1 MTGVNLVST
10 SAVIPASVVV
20 PLGAAAL
27 MTGFSRFLSR
37 RARDL
42 IAIAVAV
49 ATTTLTLI
57 LMAGSAGHPMIY
69 WFSGW
74 RPARGMVIGIDYA
87 VGPLGAGMASLAGV
101 LASAALVYCLRYFD
115 SARGRHHALV
125 LIFLA
130 ASVDFC
136 LTGDLFNLFVA
147 FELVAVTA
155 FALTAYNTGHP
166 APLQGAIN
174 FAVTNSLGGMCVLM
188 GVGFLY
194 ARTGSLNLAQIGQA
208 LAGQH
213 ADGLIVVAF
222 ALLAGGFLVKAAV
235 VPFHF
240 WLPDA
245 YGSAPIPVCVLF
257 AGVMSE
263 LGLFA
268 VIRVWDTVFS
278 GLAGSPGPRMRAVL
292 LGLGILTALVGAIMA
307 LAQIHLKRMLA
318 FVTMSHLGIYLIG
331 AGLLTPLGL
340 AGASLLVI
348 GDGLAKSALFLGV
361 GVVQHQRASVS
372 ETKLRGAGRGL
383 AVTGVTIALGAL
395 VLADL
400 PPFVSSVG
408 HGLLVEA
415 ADRAGLP
422 WLEIVIALGVVTS
435 SAAVLRAAGRI
446 WLGWGASESPAR
458 DGGTEDDPGE
468 ESQDHPDT
476 EQPDPDGA
484 THGDDERERSA
495 QRQSGQRQSA
505 QRQSGQ
511 RQSAQRQSGQRQ
523 SAQRQSGQRQSG
535 RRQSGQRQ
543 RAPLT
548 MVLPPLALLAI
559 GLGLGL
565 TSGLEEHVTSAA
577 AAFTDRAA
585 YTAAVLGTHNGPA
598 AGITVPAT
606 PAVSAGGVLTDLGQ
620 VLAALCVAAIALDR
634 RAVRLRRTLAA
645 GTAWLRLLHSG
656 LVGDQVTWLAAGL
669 ALLAA
674 LALAALH

>member
-1 MTGVNLVST
+1 MTGVHLAVST
-10 SAVIPASVVV
+10 SAVIPASVAV
-20 PLGAAAL
+20 PLTGAALLA
-27 MTGFSRFLSR
+27 GFSRFLPR
-37 RARDL
+37 LARDL
-42 IAIAVAV
+42 TAIAVAL
-49 ATTTLTLI
+49 ATTVLTLI
-57 LMAGSAGHPMIY
+57 LMVVSAGHPMIY

-74 RPARGMVIGIDYA
+74 RPAGGMVIGIDYA

-155 FALTAYNTGHP
+155 FALTAYNAGRP

-174 FAVTNSLGGMCVLM
+174 FAVTNSLGGMAVLM

-222 ALLAGGFLVKAAV
+222 ALLTGGFLVKAAV

-268 VIRVWDTVFS
+268 VIRVWVTVFS
-278 GLAGSPGPRMRAVL
+278 GLDGGTGPRMRAVL
-292 LGLGILTALVGAIMA
+292 LGLGILTAVVGAVMA
-307 LAQIHLKRMLA
+307 LAQVHLKRMLA
-318 FVTMSHLGIYLIG
+318 FLTMSHLGIYLIG

-348 GDGLAKSALFLGV
+348 GDGLAKSALFLCV
-361 GVVQHQRASVS
+361 GVLQHQRASVS
-372 ETKLRGAGRGL
+372 EAKLRGAGRGL
-383 AVTGVTIALGAL
+383 AVTGVTVALGAL
-395 VLADL
+395 FLADL
-400 PPFVSSVG
+400 PPYVSAAG
-408 HGLLVEA
+408 HGLLVDA
-415 ADRAGLP
+415 AERAGLG
-422 WLEIVIALGVVTS
+422 WLELVIAFSVVAS
-435 SAAVLRAAGRI
+435 SGAVLRAAGRI
-446 WLGWGASESPAR
+446 WLGWGEGEDPGPAT
-458 DGGTEDDPGE
+458 GTADDPGE
-468 ESQDHPDT
+468 EPGDSEAPG
-476 EQPDPDGA
+476 EQPGR
-484 THGDDERERSA
+484 RERV
-495 QRQSGQRQSA
+495 
-505 QRQSGQ
+505 
-511 RQSAQRQSGQRQ
+511 
-523 SAQRQSGQRQSG
+523 
-535 RRQSGQRQ
+535 
-543 RAPLT
+543 PLT

-565 TSGLEEHVTSAA
+565 TSGVEDHVAAAA
-577 AAFTDRAA
+577 AAFSDRAA
-585 YTAAVLGTHNGPA
+585 YAAAVLGTGPVPAA
-598 AGITVPAT
+598 AGITVP
-606 PAVSAGGVLTDLGQ
+606 PASVAGAGGVLADAGQ
-620 VLAALCVAAIALDR
+620 ALAALCVAGIALDR
-634 RAVRLRRTLAA
+634 RAAGLRRVLAA
-645 GTAWLRLLHSG
+645 GTAWLRHLHSG
-656 LVGDQVTWLAAGL
+656 LVGDQVTWLTAGL

-674 LALAALH
+674 LTAAALH

>member
-1 MTGVNLVST
+1 MDLVVST
-10 SAVIPASVVV
+10 SAVIPASVAV
-20 PLGAAAL
+20 PLGGAAL
-27 MTGFSRFLSR
+27 MAGFSWLLPRWT
-37 RARDL
+37 RDL
-42 IAIAVAV
+42 IAIAVAL

-57 LMAGSAGHPMIY
+57 LMASSAGRPMIY

-74 RPARGMVIGIDYA
+74 RPSGDMVIGIDYA
-87 VGPLGAGMASLAGV
+87 IGPLGAGMASLAGL
-101 LASAALVYCLRYFD
+101 LASAALIYCWRYFD

-155 FALTAYNTGHP
+155 FALTGYNAGHP

-194 ARTGSLNLAQIGQA
+194 ARTGSLNLAQIGQT
-208 LAGQH
+208 LTGRH

-222 ALLAGGFLVKAAV
+222 ALLTGGFLIKAAV

-263 LGLFA
+263 LGLLA

-278 GLAGSPGPRMRAVL
+278 GLAGGSGPRMRAVL
-292 LGLGILTALVGAIMA
+292 LGFGILTAVVGAVMA
-307 LAQIHLKRMLA
+307 LAQIQLKRMLA

-331 AGLLTPLGL
+331 VGLLTPLGL

-361 GVVQHQRASVS
+361 GVLQHQRASVS
-372 ETKLRGAGRGL
+372 EIKLRGRGRGL
-383 AVTGVTIALGAL
+383 AVTGFTIVLGAL

-408 HGLLVEA
+408 HGLLVDA
-415 ADRAGLP
+415 ADQAGLP
-422 WLEIVIALGVVTS
+422 WLEIVIALSVILS

-446 WLGWGASESPAR
+446 WLGWGNRESSRP
-458 DGGTEDDPGE
+458 GTGTADDPGE
-468 ESQDHPDT
+468 EAEDRSDTANSAGAEGVLGADRDQD
-476 EQPDPDGA
+476 G
-484 THGDDERERSA
+484 REW
-495 QRQSGQRQSA
+495 
-505 QRQSGQ
+505 
-511 RQSAQRQSGQRQ
+511 
-523 SAQRQSGQRQSG
+523 SG
-535 RRQSGQRQ
+535 RLRRV
-543 RAPLT
+543 PLT

-565 TSGLEEHVTSAA
+565 TSGIEEHAAAAA
-577 AAFTDRAA
+577 AAFSDRAA
-585 YTAAVLGTHNGPA
+585 YAAAVLGAHGGSMPTGDRVVVPASPA
-598 AGITVPAT
+598 A
-606 PAVSAGGVLTDLGQ
+606 SASGVFTDLGQ
-620 VLAALCVAAIALDR
+620 ALAALCVAGIALDR
-634 RAVRLRRTLAA
+634 RAVGLRRALAA
-645 GTAWLRLLHSG
+645 GTGWLRRLHSG
-656 LVGDQVTWLAAGL
+656 LVGDQVTWLVAGL

-674 LALAALH
+674 LGETALH

>member
-1 MTGVNLVST
+1 MDLVGST
-10 SAVIPASVVV
+10 SAVIPASVAV
-20 PLGAAAL
+20 PLGGAAL
-27 MTGFSRFLSR
+27 MAGFSWLLPRW
-37 RARDL
+37 ARDL
-42 IAIAVAV
+42 IAIAVAL

-57 LMAGSAGHPMIY
+57 LVVSSAGRPMIY

-74 RPARGMVIGIDYA
+74 RPSGGMVIGIDYA
-87 VGPLGAGMASLAGV
+87 VGPLGAGMASLAGL
-101 LASAALVYCLRYFD
+101 LASAALVYCWRYFD

-155 FALTAYNTGHP
+155 FALTGYNAGHP

-194 ARTGSLNLAQIGQA
+194 ARTGSLNLAQIGQT
-208 LAGQH
+208 LTERH

-222 ALLAGGFLVKAAV
+222 ALLTGGFLIKAAV

-278 GLAGSPGPRMRAVL
+278 GLAGGSGPRMQAVL
-292 LGLGILTALVGAIMA
+292 LGFGILTAVVGAVMA

-331 AGLLTPLGL
+331 VGLLTPLGL

-372 ETKLRGAGRGL
+372 EIKLRGSGRGL
-383 AVTGVTIALGAL
+383 AVTGVTIVLGAL
-395 VLADL
+395 VLAGL
-400 PPFVSSVG
+400 PPYVSSAG
-408 HGLLVEA
+408 HALLVDA
-415 ADRAGLP
+415 ADQAGLP
-422 WLEIVIALGVVTS
+422 WVEIVIALSVILS
-435 SAAVLRAAGRI
+435 SGAVLRAAGRI
-446 WLGWGASESPAR
+446 WLGWGDSESSRP
-458 DGGTEDDPGE
+458 DTGTADDPGE
-468 ESQDHPDT
+468 EAEDRSDTADADGKLGANGLTGVDRDQD
-476 EQPDPDGA
+476 G
-484 THGDDERERSA
+484 RERS
-495 QRQSGQRQSA
+495 
-505 QRQSGQ
+505 
-511 RQSAQRQSGQRQ
+511 
-523 SAQRQSGQRQSG
+523 G
-535 RRQSGQRQ
+535 RLRRV
-543 RAPLT
+543 PLT

-565 TSGLEEHVTSAA
+565 TSGIEEHAAAAA
-577 AAFTDRAA
+577 AAFSDRAA
-585 YTAAVLGTHNGPA
+585 YAAAVLGTHGGSIPTGGRVVVPASPA
-598 AGITVPAT
+598 A
-606 PAVSAGGVLTDLGQ
+606 SAGGVLTDLGQ
-620 VLAALCVAAIALDR
+620 VLAALCVAGIALDR
-634 RAVRLRRTLAA
+634 RAVALRRALAA
-645 GTAWLRLLHSG
+645 GTGWLRRLHSG

-674 LALAALH
+674 PSEAALH

>member
-1 MTGVNLVST
+1 
-10 SAVIPASVVV
+10 
-20 PLGAAAL
+20 
-27 MTGFSRFLSR
+27 
-37 RARDL
+37 
-42 IAIAVAV
+42 
-49 ATTTLTLI
+49 
-57 LMAGSAGHPMIY
+57 MIY

-74 RPARGMVIGIDYA
+74 RPSAGMAIGIDYA

-155 FALTAYNTGHP
+155 FALTGYNAGHP

-174 FAVTNSLGGMCVLM
+174 FAVTNSLGGMSVLM

-222 ALLAGGFLVKAAV
+222 ALLTGGFLVKAAV

-268 VIRVWDTVFS
+268 VIRVWVTVFS
-278 GLAGSPGPRMRAVL
+278 GLAGGSGPRMRAVL
-292 LGLGILTALVGAIMA
+292 LGLGILTAVVGAVMA

-318 FVTMSHLGIYLIG
+318 FLTMSHLGIYLIG
-331 AGLLTPLGL
+331 VGLLTPLGL

-361 GVVQHQRASVS
+361 GVVQHQRGSVS

-383 AVTGVTIALGAL
+383 AVTGVTIVLGAL

-400 PPFVSSVG
+400 PPYVSSAG
-408 HGLLVEA
+408 HALLVEA
-415 ADRAGLP
+415 AERAGLP
-422 WLEIVIALGVVTS
+422 WLEIVIALCVILS
-435 SAAVLRAAGRI
+435 SGAVLRAAGRI
-446 WLGWGASESPAR
+446 WLGWGDGESSGPAT
-458 DGGTEDDPGE
+458 GTADDPGE
-468 ESQDHPDT
+468 ESEDRSDT
-476 EQPDPDGA
+476 AGA
-484 THGDDERERSA
+484 EGKPGAKGPTGANRDQGGRERS
-495 QRQSGQRQSA
+495 
-505 QRQSGQ
+505 
-511 RQSAQRQSGQRQ
+511 
-523 SAQRQSGQRQSG
+523 G
-535 RRQSGQRQ
+535 RTGRV
-543 RAPLT
+543 PLT
-548 MVLPPLALLAI
+548 MLLPPLALLAI
-559 GLGLGL
+559 GLWLGL
-565 TSGLEEHVTSAA
+565 TSGIEEHAAAAA
-577 AAFTDRAA
+577 AAFSDRAA
-585 YTAAVLGTHNGPA
+585 YAAAVLGSNGGSVPAGGRVVVAASPA
-598 AGITVPAT
+598 A
-606 PAVSAGGVLTDLGQ
+606 SAGGVLADLGQ
-620 VLAALCVAAIALDR
+620 VLAALCVAGIALDR
-634 RAVRLRRTLAA
+634 RAAGLRRALAT
-645 GTAWLRLLHSG
+645 GTGWLRRLHSG

-674 LALAALH
+674 LGQAALH

>member
-1 MTGVNLVST
+1 MTHVDLSVST
-10 SAVIPASVVV
+10 SAIVPASIAV
-20 PLGAAAL
+20 PLAGAAL
-27 MTGFSRFLSR
+27 MAGFSWLLPRW
-37 RARDL
+37 ARDL
-42 IAIAVAV
+42 IAIAVAL

-57 LMAGSAGHPMIY
+57 LMASSAGHPMIY

-74 RPARGMVIGIDYA
+74 RPSGGMVIGIDYA
-87 VGPLGAGMASLAGV
+87 AGPLGAGMASLAGV
-101 LASAALVYCLRYFD
+101 LASAALVYCWRYFD
-115 SARGRHHALV
+115 SARGRHHALL

-155 FALTAYNTGHP
+155 FALTGYNAGHP

-174 FAVTNSLGGMCVLM
+174 FAVTNSLAGMSVLM

-208 LAGQH
+208 LTGRH

-222 ALLAGGFLVKAAV
+222 ALLTGGFLVKAAV

-278 GLAGSPGPRMRAVL
+278 GLAGGSGPRMQAVL
-292 LGLGILTALVGAIMA
+292 LGFGILTAVVGAVMA

-331 AGLLTPLGL
+331 VGLLTPLGL

-348 GDGLAKSALFLGV
+348 GDALAKSALFLGV

-372 ETKLRGAGRGL
+372 EIKLRGRGCGL
-383 AVTGVTIALGAL
+383 AVTGVTIVLGAL

-408 HGLLVEA
+408 HALLVDA
-415 ADRAGLP
+415 ADRADLP
-422 WLEIVIALGVVTS
+422 WTEIVIALSVILS
-435 SAAVLRAAGRI
+435 SGAVLRAAGRI
-446 WLGWGASESPAR
+446 WLGWGADERPR
-458 DGGTEDDPGE
+458 PDTGTEDDPGE
-468 ESQDHPDT
+468 EAEDRSDTADAEGTFGANKGQDGP
-476 EQPDPDGA
+476 
-484 THGDDERERSA
+484 ERS
-495 QRQSGQRQSA
+495 
-505 QRQSGQ
+505 
-511 RQSAQRQSGQRQ
+511 
-523 SAQRQSGQRQSG
+523 G
-535 RRQSGQRQ
+535 RLRRV
-543 RAPLT
+543 PLT
-548 MVLPPLALLAI
+548 MLLPPLALFAI
-559 GLGLGL
+559 ALGLGLGL
-565 TSGLEEHVTSAA
+565 ISGIEDHAAAAA
-577 AAFTDRAA
+577 AAFSDRAA
-585 YTAAVLGTHNGPA
+585 YAATVLGTHGGPVPRGGRVAVPA
-598 AGITVPAT
+598 AQA
-606 PAVSAGGVLTDLGQ
+606 ASAGGVLTDLGQ
-620 VLAALCVAAIALDR
+620 VLAALCVAGIALDR
-634 RAVRLRRTLAA
+634 RAGRLRRALAA
-645 GTAWLRLLHSG
+645 GTRWLRRLHSG

-674 LALAALH
+674 LGQAALH

>member
-1 MTGVNLVST
+1 MNLVVST
-10 SAVIPASVVV
+10 SAVIPVSVAV
-20 PLGAAAL
+20 PLGGAAL
-27 MTGFSRFLSR
+27 MAGFSWLLPR

-42 IAIAVAV
+42 IAIAVAL

-57 LMAGSAGHPMIY
+57 LMAASAGHPMIY

-74 RPARGMVIGIDYA
+74 RPSAGMVIGIDYA

-155 FALTAYNTGHP
+155 FALTGYNAGHP

-174 FAVTNSLGGMCVLM
+174 FAVTNSLGGMSVLM

-222 ALLAGGFLVKAAV
+222 ALLTGGFLVKAAV

-268 VIRVWDTVFS
+268 VIRVWVTVFS
-278 GLAGSPGPRMRAVL
+278 GLAGGSGPRMRAVL
-292 LGLGILTALVGAIMA
+292 LGLGILTAVVGAVMA

-318 FVTMSHLGIYLIG
+318 FLTMSHLGIYLIG
-331 AGLLTPLGL
+331 VGLLTPLGL

-361 GVVQHQRASVS
+361 GVVQHQRGSVS

-383 AVTGVTIALGAL
+383 AVTGITIVLGAL

-400 PPFVSSVG
+400 PPYVSSAG
-408 HGLLVEA
+408 HALLVEA
-415 ADRAGLP
+415 AERAGLP
-422 WLEIVIALGVVTS
+422 WLEIVIALCVILS
-435 SAAVLRAAGRI
+435 SGAVLRAAGRI
-446 WLGWGASESPAR
+446 WLGWGDGESSGPAT
-458 DGGTEDDPGE
+458 GTADDPGE
-468 ESQDHPDT
+468 EAEDRSDTADAAGKFGADGTTGADPGQD
-476 EQPDPDGA
+476 G
-484 THGDDERERSA
+484 RERS
-495 QRQSGQRQSA
+495 
-505 QRQSGQ
+505 
-511 RQSAQRQSGQRQ
+511 
-523 SAQRQSGQRQSG
+523 G
-535 RRQSGQRQ
+535 RLRRV
-543 RAPLT
+543 PLT
-548 MVLPPLALLAI
+548 MLLPPLALLTI

-565 TSGLEEHVTSAA
+565 TSGIEEHAAVAA
-577 AAFTDRAA
+577 AAFSDRAA
-585 YTAAVLGTHNGPA
+585 YAAAVLRTHGAPVPTGGRAVVPASPA
-598 AGITVPAT
+598 A
-606 PAVSAGGVLTDLGQ
+606 SAGGVLTDLGQ

-634 RAVRLRRTLAA
+634 RAAALRRALAA
-645 GTAWLRLLHSG
+645 GTGWLRRLHSG
-656 LVGDQVTWLAAGL
+656 LVGDQVAWLAAGL

-674 LALAALH
+674 LSEAALH

>member
-1 MTGVNLVST
+1 MDLVVST
-10 SAVIPASVVV
+10 SAVVPASVVV
-20 PLGAAAL
+20 PLAGAAL
-27 MTGFSRFLSR
+27 MAGFSWLLPRW
-37 RARDL
+37 ARDL
-42 IAIAVAV
+42 IAIAAAL

-57 LMAGSAGHPMIY
+57 LIAASAGHPMIY

-74 RPARGMVIGIDYA
+74 RPSGGMVIGIDYA

-101 LASAALVYCLRYFD
+101 LASAALVYCWRYFD

-155 FALTAYNTGHP
+155 FALTGYNAGHP

-174 FAVTNSLGGMCVLM
+174 FAVTNSLGGMSVLM

-208 LAGQH
+208 LAGRH

-222 ALLAGGFLVKAAV
+222 ALLTGGFLVKAAV

-278 GLAGSPGPRMRAVL
+278 GLAGGSGPRMRAVL
-292 LGLGILTALVGAIMA
+292 LGFGILTAVVGAVMA
-307 LAQIHLKRMLA
+307 LAQIQLKRMLA

-331 AGLLTPLGL
+331 VGLLTPLGL

-372 ETKLRGAGRGL
+372 EIKLRGSGRGL
-383 AVTGVTIALGAL
+383 AVTGVTIVLGAL
-395 VLADL
+395 VLAGL
-400 PPFVSSVG
+400 PPYVSSAG
-408 HGLLVEA
+408 HALLVDA
-415 ADRAGLP
+415 ADQAGLP
-422 WLEIVIALGVVTS
+422 WVEIVIALSVILS
-435 SAAVLRAAGRI
+435 SGAVLRAAGRI
-446 WLGWGASESPAR
+446 WLGWGDSESSRP
-458 DGGTEDDPGE
+458 DTGTADDPGE
-468 ESQDHPDT
+468 EAEDRSDTADADGKLGANGLTGVDRDQD
-476 EQPDPDGA
+476 G
-484 THGDDERERSA
+484 RERS
-495 QRQSGQRQSA
+495 
-505 QRQSGQ
+505 
-511 RQSAQRQSGQRQ
+511 
-523 SAQRQSGQRQSG
+523 G
-535 RRQSGQRQ
+535 RLRRV
-543 RAPLT
+543 PLT

-565 TSGLEEHVTSAA
+565 TSGIEEHAA
-577 AAFTDRAA
+577 AAATAFSDRAA
-585 YTAAVLGTHNGPA
+585 YAAAVLGTHGGSIPTGGRVVVPASPA
-598 AGITVPAT
+598 A
-606 PAVSAGGVLTDLGQ
+606 SAGGVLTDLGQ
-620 VLAALCVAAIALDR
+620 VLAALCVAGIALDR
-634 RAVRLRRTLAA
+634 RAVALRRALAA
-645 GTAWLRLLHSG
+645 GTGWLRRLHSG

-674 LALAALH
+674 PSEAALH

>member
-1 MTGVNLVST
+1 MDLVVST
-10 SAVIPASVVV
+10 SAVIPASVAV
-20 PLGAAAL
+20 PLGGAAL
-27 MTGFSRFLSR
+27 MAGFSWLLPRW
-37 RARDL
+37 ARDL
-42 IAIAVAV
+42 IAIAVAL

-57 LMAGSAGHPMIY
+57 LMASSAGRPMIY

-74 RPARGMVIGIDYA
+74 RPSGGMVIGIDYA
-87 VGPLGAGMASLAGV
+87 IGPLGAGMASLAGL
-101 LASAALVYCLRYFD
+101 LASAALVYCWRYFD

-155 FALTAYNTGHP
+155 FALTGYNAGHP

-194 ARTGSLNLAQIGQA
+194 ARTGSLNLAQIGQT
-208 LAGQH
+208 LAGRH

-222 ALLAGGFLVKAAV
+222 ALLTGGFLIKAAV

-278 GLAGSPGPRMRAVL
+278 GLAGGSGPRMRAML
-292 LGLGILTALVGAIMA
+292 LGFGILTAVVGAVMA
-307 LAQIHLKRMLA
+307 LAQIQLKRMLA

-331 AGLLTPLGL
+331 IGLLTPLGL

-361 GVVQHQRASVS
+361 GVLQHQRASVS
-372 ETKLRGAGRGL
+372 EIKLRGRGRGL
-383 AVTGVTIALGAL
+383 AVTGITIVLGAL

-408 HGLLVEA
+408 HALLVDA
-415 ADRAGLP
+415 ADQAGLP
-422 WLEIVIALGVVTS
+422 WLEIVIALSVILS
-435 SAAVLRAAGRI
+435 SGAVLRAAGRI
-446 WLGWGASESPAR
+446 WLGWGNRESSRP
-458 DGGTEDDPGE
+458 DTGTEDDPGE
-468 ESQDHPDT
+468 EAEDRSDTATSASAEGVPGTQESTGPTGLTRLERARDAGGSAGAVRDQD
-476 EQPDPDGA
+476 G
-484 THGDDERERSA
+484 REW
-495 QRQSGQRQSA
+495 
-505 QRQSGQ
+505 
-511 RQSAQRQSGQRQ
+511 
-523 SAQRQSGQRQSG
+523 SG
-535 RRQSGQRQ
+535 RLRRV
-543 RAPLT
+543 PLT

-565 TSGLEEHVTSAA
+565 TSGIEEHAAAAA
-577 AAFTDRAA
+577 AAFSDRAA
-585 YTAAVLGTHNGPA
+585 YAAAVLGPHGGSMPTG
-598 AGITVPAT
+598 GTVVVPASA
-606 PAVSAGGVLTDLGQ
+606 AVSAGGALTDLGQ
-620 VLAALCVAAIALDR
+620 ALAALCVAGIALDR
-634 RAVRLRRTLAA
+634 RAVGLRRALAG
-645 GTAWLRLLHSG
+645 GTRWLRRLHSG
-656 LVGDQVTWLAAGL
+656 LIGDQVTWLVAGL

-674 LALAALH
+674 LSEAALH

>member
-1 MTGVNLVST
+1 MDLVAST

-20 PLGAAAL
+20 PLGGAAL
-27 MTGFSRFLSR
+27 LAGFSWLLPRW
-37 RARDL
+37 ARDL
-42 IAIAVAV
+42 IAIAVAL

-57 LMAGSAGHPMIY
+57 LMAASAGHPMIY

-74 RPARGMVIGIDYA
+74 RPAGGMAIGVDYA

-101 LASAALVYCLRYFD
+101 LASAALVYCWRYFD

-155 FALTAYNTGHP
+155 FALTGYNAGHP

-174 FAVTNSLGGMCVLM
+174 FAVTNSLGGMSVLM

-208 LAGQH
+208 LTGRH

-222 ALLAGGFLVKAAV
+222 ALLTGGFLVKAAV

-278 GLAGSPGPRMRAVL
+278 GLSGGSGPRMRAVL
-292 LGLGILTALVGAIMA
+292 LGFGILTAMVGAVMA

-331 AGLLTPLGL
+331 VGLLTPLGL

-361 GVVQHQRASVS
+361 GVLQHQRGSVS
-372 ETKLRGAGRGL
+372 EIKLRGGGRGL
-383 AVTGVTIALGAL
+383 AVTGVTIMLGAL

-400 PPFVSSVG
+400 PPYVSSVG
-408 HGLLVEA
+408 HALLVTA
-415 ADRAGLP
+415 ADQAGLP
-422 WLEIVIALGVVTS
+422 WLEIVIAVCVILS
-435 SAAVLRAAGRI
+435 SGAVLRAAGRI
-446 WLGWGASESPAR
+446 WLGWGDRESSGP
-458 DGGTEDDPGE
+458 DTGTADDPGE
-468 ESQDHPDT
+468 EAEDRSDTADAAGKLGADGTTGADRGQD
-476 EQPDPDGA
+476 G
-484 THGDDERERSA
+484 RERS
-495 QRQSGQRQSA
+495 
-505 QRQSGQ
+505 
-511 RQSAQRQSGQRQ
+511 
-523 SAQRQSGQRQSG
+523 G
-535 RRQSGQRQ
+535 RLRRV
-543 RAPLT
+543 PLT

-565 TSGLEEHVTSAA
+565 TSGIEEHAAAAA
-577 AAFTDRAA
+577 AAFSDRAA
-585 YTAAVLGTHNGPA
+585 YAAAVLRTHGGPVPTGGRVVVPASPA
-598 AGITVPAT
+598 A
-606 PAVSAGGVLTDLGQ
+606 SAGGVLTDLGQ

-634 RAVRLRRTLAA
+634 RAAALRRALAA
-645 GTAWLRLLHSG
+645 GTGWLRRLHSG
-656 LVGDQVTWLAAGL
+656 LVGDQVAWLAAGL

-674 LALAALH
+674 LSEAALH

>member
-1 MTGVNLVST
+1 
-10 SAVIPASVVV
+10 
-20 PLGAAAL
+20 
-27 MTGFSRFLSR
+27 
-37 RARDL
+37 
-42 IAIAVAV
+42 
-49 ATTTLTLI
+49 
-57 LMAGSAGHPMIY
+57 MIY

-74 RPARGMVIGIDYA
+74 RPSPGTVIGVDYA

-101 LASAALVYCLRYFD
+101 LASAALVYSWRYFD

-147 FELVAVTA
+147 FELVAVAA
-155 FALTAYNTGHP
+155 FALTGYNAGHP

-174 FAVTNSLGGMCVLM
+174 FAVTNSLGGMSVLM

-208 LAGQH
+208 LTGRH

-222 ALLAGGFLVKAAV
+222 ALLTGGFLVKAAV

-278 GLAGSPGPRMRAVL
+278 GLAGGSGPRMRAVL
-292 LGLGILTALVGAIMA
+292 LGLGILTALVGAVMA

-331 AGLLTPLGL
+331 VGLLTPLGL
-340 AGASLLVI
+340 AGAALLVI

-372 ETKLRGAGRGL
+372 EIKLRGAGRGL
-383 AVTGVTIALGAL
+383 AVTGVTIVLGAL
-395 VLADL
+395 VLAGL
-400 PPFVSSVG
+400 PPYVSSAG
-408 HGLLVEA
+408 HALLADA
-415 ADRAGLP
+415 AERAGLP
-422 WLEIVIALGVVTS
+422 WIEIVIALCVILS
-435 SAAVLRAAGRI
+435 SGAVLRAAGRI
-446 WLGWGASESPAR
+446 WLGWGAREGSRP
-458 DGGTEDDPGE
+458 DTGTADDPGE
-468 ESQDHPDT
+468 EAEDRSDTAGAEDKPGVNGPAGADGNQD
-476 EQPDPDGA
+476 G
-484 THGDDERERSA
+484 RERS
-495 QRQSGQRQSA
+495 
-505 QRQSGQ
+505 
-511 RQSAQRQSGQRQ
+511 
-523 SAQRQSGQRQSG
+523 G
-535 RRQSGQRQ
+535 RLKRV
-543 RAPLT
+543 PLT
-548 MVLPPLALLAI
+548 MALPPLALLAI

-565 TSGLEEHVTSAA
+565 TSGMEEHAAAAA
-577 AAFTDRAA
+577 AAFSDRAA
-585 YTAAVLGTHNGPA
+585 YAAAVLGTHAGP
-598 AGITVPAT
+598 VPAGGRVVI
-606 PAVSAGGVLTDLGQ
+606 PASPLASAGGVLTDLGQ
-620 VLAALCVAAIALDR
+620 VLAALCVAGIALDR
-634 RAVRLRRTLAA
+634 RAAGLRRALAA
-645 GTAWLRLLHSG
+645 GTGWLRRLHSG
-656 LVGDQVTWLAAGL
+656 LVGDQVTWLVAGL

-674 LALAALH
+674 LGEAALH

>member
-1 MTGVNLVST
+1 MDLVVST
-10 SAVIPASVVV
+10 SAVVPASVVV
-20 PLGAAAL
+20 PLAGAALLA
-27 MTGFSRFLSR
+27 GFSWLLPRW
-37 RARDL
+37 ARDL
-42 IAIAVAV
+42 IAIAVAL

-57 LMAGSAGHPMIY
+57 LMAASAGRPMIY

-74 RPARGMVIGIDYA
+74 RPSGGMAIGIDYA

-101 LASAALVYCLRYFD
+101 LASAALVYCWRYFD

-130 ASVDFC
+130 GSVDFC

-155 FALTAYNTGHP
+155 FALTGYNAGHP

-174 FAVTNSLGGMCVLM
+174 FAVTNSLGGMSVLM

-208 LAGQH
+208 LAGRH

-222 ALLAGGFLVKAAV
+222 ALLTGGFLVKAAV

-268 VIRVWDTVFS
+268 VIRVWVTVFS
-278 GLAGSPGPRMRAVL
+278 GLAGGSGPRMRAVL
-292 LGLGILTALVGAIMA
+292 LGFGILTAVVGAVMA

-372 ETKLRGAGRGL
+372 ETKLRGRGRGL
-383 AVTGVTIALGAL
+383 AVTGVTIVLGAL

-408 HGLLVEA
+408 HALLVAA
-415 ADRAGLP
+415 ADQAGLP
-422 WLEIVIALGVVTS
+422 WLEIVIALSVIVS
-435 SAAVLRAAGRI
+435 SGAVLRAAARI
-446 WLGWGASESPAR
+446 WLGWGR
-458 DGGTEDDPGE
+458 Y
-468 ESQDHPDT
+468 
-476 EQPDPDGA
+476 
-484 THGDDERERSA
+484 R
-495 QRQSGQRQSA
+495 
-505 QRQSGQ
+505 
-511 RQSAQRQSGQRQ
+511 
-523 SAQRQSGQRQSG
+523 
-535 RRQSGQRQ
+535 
-543 RAPLT
+543 
-548 MVLPPLALLAI
+548 
-559 GLGLGL
+559 
-565 TSGLEEHVTSAA
+565 
-577 AAFTDRAA
+577 DRARSRIDW
-585 YTAAVLGTHNGPA
+585 YRGRPRGRGRGP
-598 AGITVPAT
+598 IRHSR
-606 PAVSAGGVLTDLGQ
+606 SAGGADGRRIGVRTGGSGQ
-620 VLAALCVAAIALDR
+620 GSSVACR
-634 RAVRLRRTLAA
+634 
-645 GTAWLRLLHSG
+645 
-656 LVGDQVTWLAAGL
+656 
-669 ALLAA
+669 
-674 LALAALH
+674 